1 MTIPWPR
8 VPALLSLPVSL
19 SPKVSVSLPAAP
31 LLPEVAQTDLS
42 PAWRRPGCKG
52 ATVEATTMAR
62 VTFDYILSVK
72 AGHKIAAGERKW
84 MPPLDPWGVGI
95 KRVEGWL
102 VAIRGRLNTA
112 LQREPRPNSV
122 NVTL

>member
-1 MTIPWPR
+1 
-8 VPALLSLPVSL
+8 
-19 SPKVSVSLPAAP
+19 
-31 LLPEVAQTDLS
+31 
-42 PAWRRPGCKG
+42 
-52 ATVEATTMAR
+52 MAR

-84 MPPLDPWGVGI
+84 MPPLDPWGAGI